1 MPHLV
6 LKSLSNVSCVFLTDH
21 ICNEHRFL
29 LSCHNKYGSI
39 IYHSE
44 GKKDRLI
51 VYQSKKMIAYS
62 PPKNGK
68 KMHRSK
74 SIMVSAG
81 IPTSKLTSLQKE
93 RSCTMQYLV
102 LALGVLGVF
111 GCLFDPL
118 GRLTACSC
126 GVFACLRGCVSQAEL
141 MRPYHSSQAH
151 WKHRIRA
158 YPPGLVR
165 AVHETN
171 CVHRRI
177 GC

>member
-1 MPHLV
+1 
-6 LKSLSNVSCVFLTDH
+6 
-21 ICNEHRFL
+21 
-29 LSCHNKYGSI
+29 
-39 IYHSE
+39 
-44 GKKDRLI
+44 
-51 VYQSKKMIAYS
+51 MIAYS

-68 KMHRSK
+68 KMHGSK

-126 GVFACLRGCVSQAEL
+126 GVFACLHGCVSQAEL
-141 MRPYHSSQAH
+141 MRPYHSSHAPGNGGFGRF
-151 WKHRIRA
+151 HRARLLWCRKELL
-158 YPPGLVR
+158 G
-165 AVHETN
+165 ET
-171 CVHRRI
+171 CRGEKIVER
-177 GC
+177 

>member
-6 LKSLSNVSCVFLTDH
+6 LRSLSNVSCVFLTDH

-102 LALGVLGVF
+102 LALGVLGRVWMPVCPP
-111 GCLFDPL
+111 GQAD
-118 GRLTACSC
+118 GMQ
-126 GVFACLRGCVSQAEL
+126 LRGVCLSAQT
-141 MRPYHSSQAH
+141 RQ
-151 WKHRIRA
+151 
-158 YPPGLVR
+158 PG
-165 AVHETN
+165 
-171 CVHRRI
+171 
-177 GC
+177 